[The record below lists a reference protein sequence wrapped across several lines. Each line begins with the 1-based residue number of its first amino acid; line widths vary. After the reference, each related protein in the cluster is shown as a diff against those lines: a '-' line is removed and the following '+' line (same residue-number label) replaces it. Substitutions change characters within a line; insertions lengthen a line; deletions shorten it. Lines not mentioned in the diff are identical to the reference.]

1 MLGRFN
7 DTLQMSNG
15 KLIVAGTLSDCTA
28 GDKVRIEA
36 TLTQSNKSVSC
47 HEDFQMPPS
56 GPLQWEMDVSAPFVM
71 GTASGSA
78 AWWRTRRCC
87 SGRRGRPSRS
97 ATTPWTAR
105 RSCPA

>member
-15 KLIVAGTLSDCTA
+15 KLMVAGTLSDCTG

-36 TLTQSNKSVSC
+36 TLTQNNKSVSC
-47 HEDFQMPPS
+47 HEDFQMPAS

-78 AWWRTRRCC
+78 VATNRDQ
-87 SGRRGRPSRS
+87 PSQNFS
-97 ATTPWTAR
+97 WQQPNIGIA
-105 RSCPA
+105 